1 MKNRKR
7 ILSIVLICIIA
18 VAITASVFIFGKKA
32 EYISEVDKDDVQAA
46 ATLLKE
52 SFSDEMSVYSEFLAE
67 TVSAYGLEDLLTNP
81 ETGVKLDGYNGL
93 AVTLD
98 YNNEA
103 TYKVETKESG
113 LYYLVLDY
121 KPMNNTLADFNIE
134 VKINNTQVYEEMKN
148 IELPL
153 IWRDETKDFPKDRYG
168 DETAPSQV
176 KKEDWTSQ
184 YLYNNTYNTSKPLL
198 FPLEAG
204 SNVITVKNISG
215 NGLGI
220 GTLKLEAPLFD
231 TPSYVD
237 YRKLKEGSLVSVLY
251 PINSINYIEKNTTQ
265 AIYAS
270 ENNKALTP
278 QDNEYKKINTLTWTD
293 PGAMITYEMDVPEEG
308 YYNLAFHYKN
318 SKEEFDVFNTI
329 LIDGKVPFKELS
341 CYGFPSTQS
350 GWENEVLKDEEG
362 KPYEIYL
369 TKGKH
374 TLSLRSEQEPI
385 VEAWRYAKL
394 IAEHVSKFELEIT
407 KITGSVQDK
416 DRTWQMTRYIPEIP
430 DYLNAYETLIN
441 YIKYSLQNYA
451 PNGVN
456 SAILSELDKAMDFV
470 KQMSKYPDEIA
481 LYKMNLTSGR
491 DNSVLKSI
499 STFASE
505 LVTQDFTLD
514 MIYVYGNKELPK
526 AKAGIVKDTIN
537 SIETL
542 LNSFGSKKFVIK
554 NDPEVLNIWVNRAT
568 THVDLLQKIADTE
581 FTPKT
586 GIEVKISIMPD
597 ANKLVLSAA
606 AGETPDVALGLGS
619 YMPFDLASR
628 GALYDMTQFED
639 YWPIANRFVP
649 GSSVPFI
656 YNEGIYAIPET
667 LDFNALIYRKDIF
680 DSLGLT
686 PPDTWQEVT
695 DLLPTL
701 QRYGMN
707 FYHNISSGVGYKW
720 FWQTSPLI
728 FQNDGS
734 LYTEDGLRAGIDQ
747 PKSVKGIQALGDLF
761 IAYSLPKEVISFFNS
776 FRYSTLPVGIV
787 GLNDYILIKNGA
799 PELEGQWAL
808 SSYPGTKQ
816 EDGSVLRWYIANG
829 TGGVIFKDSDKI
841 DESWEFLKWW
851 TSYDTQINYTYTLQ
865 STYGKTFVWMSSNVD
880 AVADSSFDQADKQ
893 VILEQIKW
901 LRDVP
906 RTPGQYMLE
915 RAISDIWNA
924 MIKNGKSAQVAID
937 EQVIGINREIK
948 KKMQELGYYDK
959 SGNLLKPYVIRD
971 VDWIMEQLE
980 KARQEVGADGL
991 KNYK

>member
-1 MKNRKR
+1 MKNRNR
-7 ILSIVLICIIA
+7 ILSIVLFCIA
-18 VAITASVFIFGKKA
+18 AAAITASVFIFGKKP
-32 EYISEVDKDDVQAA
+32 EYISEVNKDEVQAA
-46 ATLLKE
+46 VELLNKSLQE
-52 SFSDEMSVYSEFLAE
+52 DVSVYTEFMAE
-67 TVSAYGLEDLLTNP
+67 SAMEYGTEDLYAKP
-81 ETGVKLDGYNGL
+81 DTGRKLDGYDGL
-93 AVTLD
+93 SVTLD
-98 YNNEA
+98 YNNTEN
-103 TYKVETKESG
+103 YNIEVKKPG
-113 LYYLVLDY
+113 LYYLILDY

-134 VKINNTQVYEEMKN
+134 IEINGKQNFEEMKN
-148 IELPL
+148 IDLPL
-153 IWRDETKDFPKDRYG
+153 IWRDETKEFPKDRYG
-168 DETAPSQV
+168 DETAPKQL
-176 KKEDWTSQ
+176 KKEDWTSL

-204 SNVITVKNISG
+204 MNVITVKNISG

-220 GTLKLEAPLFD
+220 GTLKAEAPIFD
-231 TPSYVD
+231 TPSYAE
-237 YRKLKEGSLVSVLY
+237 YRGAKEGSLVSVLY
-251 PINSINYIEKNTTQ
+251 PINAIDYIEKNTTQ

-270 ENNKALTP
+270 ENNPALTP

-293 PGAMITYEMDVPEEG
+293 PGSLITYEMDAPQDG
-308 YYNLAFHYKN
+308 YYYLAFHYKN

-329 LIDGKVPFKELS
+329 LIDGEVPFEELS
-341 CYGFPSTQS
+341 CYGFPSTDN
-350 GWENEVLKDEEG
+350 GWENEVLKDAKG
-362 KPYEIYL
+362 NPYEIYL
-369 TKGKH
+369 TKGMH
-374 TLSLRSEQEPI
+374 TISMRSEQEPI

-441 YIKYSLQNYA
+441 YIKYSLQDYT
-451 PNGVN
+451 PNGIN
-456 SAILSELDKAMDFV
+456 SAILSELDKAMDFI
-470 KQMSKYPDEIA
+470 KQMKKYPDEIA
-481 LYKMNLTSGR
+481 LYKTNLTSGR
-491 DNSVLKSI
+491 DNSVLKSL

-526 AKAGIVKDTIN
+526 ARAGIIKNTLN

-542 LNSFGSKKFVIK
+542 LNSFGSKKFVVK
-554 NDPEVLNIWVNRAT
+554 NDPDVLNIWVNRAT

-606 AGETPDVALGLGS
+606 ANETPDVALGLGS

-628 GALYDMTQFED
+628 GALYDLTGFDD
-639 YWPIANRFVP
+639 YWLVADRFVP

-656 YNEGIYAIPET
+656 YNEGVYAIPET

-686 PPDTWQEVT
+686 PPDTWQDVT

-728 FQNDGS
+728 FQNNGK
-734 LYTEDGLRAGIDQ
+734 LYTDDGLRAALDQ
-747 PKSVKGIQALGDLF
+747 PNSVKGIQALGDLF

-776 FRYSTLPVGIV
+776 FRFSTLPIGIV

-816 EDGSVLRWYIANG
+816 EDGSILRWYIANG

-841 DESWEFLKWW
+841 QDAWEFLKWW

-865 STYGKTFVWMSSNVD
+865 STYGKTFVWMSSNID

-915 RAISDIWNA
+915 RSISDIWND
-924 MIKNGKSAQVAID
+924 MIKSGKSAQVAID

-959 SGNLLKPYVIRD
+959 NGNLLKPYIIRD
-971 VDWIMEQLE
+971 VDWIEAQIE
-980 KARQEVGADGL
+980 KAKQEVGADGT